1 MERRIEAVAFDLGQV
16 LVRVHLDAGL
26 WPALI
31 DAAGGDQTDISRLRE
46 NDLLVA
52 FDCGHLDPLQFHQ
65 AFQERTGIRMGFVE
79 FASRW
84 CDVFS
89 PMPGM
94 EDLVTDLASAGLRLG
109 GLSDT
114 DPLHFPWCK
123 RHFPAVHRIPTWVV
137 SYEVGAMKPD
147 ARLYRALADGLQLP
161 PDRVLFVDDL
171 ERNVQ
176 GAREHG
182 MKALRF
188 TGVEA
193 LRRHLEEQGILD
205 PRRGGRDS
213 NPRPLA

>member
-1 MERRIEAVAFDLGQV
+1 MAARIEAVAFDLGQV

-31 DAAGGDQTDISRLRE
+31 EAGGGDTGDISRLRE

-52 FDCGHLDPLQFHQ
+52 FDCGHLDPMQFHE
-65 AFQERTGIRMGFVE
+65 AFLQRTGLAMGFVE

-89 PMPGM
+89 PVPGM
-94 EDLVTDLASAGLRLG
+94 EDLVEDLAVAGIRLG

-114 DPLHFPWCK
+114 DPLHFPWCL
-123 RHFPAVHRIPTWVV
+123 RHFPAVRRIPTWVL

-147 ARLYRALADGLQLP
+147 HRLYRALIHGLDLA
-161 PDRVLFVDDL
+161 PDRILFVDDL
-171 ERNVQ
+171 ERNVN
-176 GAREHG
+176 GARELG
-182 MKALRF
+182 IEAVRF

-193 LRRHLEEQGILD
+193 LRRHLEERGIL
-205 PRRGGRDS
+205 PFQRGGRDS

>member
-1 MERRIEAVAFDLGQV
+1 MEGGIEAVAFDLGQV

-31 DAAGGDQTDISRLRE
+31 QAGGGDPSDISRLRE

-65 AFQERTGIRMGFVE
+65 AFQDRTGIRMGFVE

-94 EDLVTDLASAGLRLG
+94 EDLVEDLATAGIRLG

-114 DPLHFPWCK
+114 DPLHFPWCQ
-123 RHFPAVHRIPTWVV
+123 RHFPAVRRIPAWVV

-147 ARLYRALADGLQLP
+147 PRLYRALVEALEVP
-161 PDRVLFVDDL
+161 PERILFVDDL
-171 ERNVQ
+171 ERNVN

-182 MKALRF
+182 IQGFCF
-188 TGVEA
+188 TGVER
-193 LRRHLEEQGILD
+193 LRQHLEERGI
-205 PRRGGRDS
+205 RFVQRGGRDS